1 MVLPGNR
8 LVINDCYVEA
18 GMACLMKYGTD
29 TMQGQFISADGKE
42 VGKDDVSEVV
52 HVQTGEG
59 KKKKVP
65 TRTAA
70 KWSDSLMSCKIR
82 IGAHPRIGV
91 SFYVV
96 CLIAIFSSLYILP
109 TSLGCVRSVY
119 MSWVLAS
126 RNQARKTFLLVGRVI
141 GCVIDLVSKSD
152 YQTLKIQFYVGRS
165 VALVINRLLLI
176 IGVKRVIY

>member
-1 MVLPGNR
+1 MESLEDSANIVVVLPGNR

-91 SFYVV
+91 SFCVV
-96 CLIAIFSSLYILP
+96 CLIAIFSSLYHFTDLAW
-109 TSLGCVRSVY
+109 LHSVCLY
-119 MSWVLAS
+119 VMG
-126 RNQARKTFLLVGRVI
+126 TCI
-141 GCVIDLVSKSD
+141 SKSSTED
-152 YQTLKIQFYVGRS
+152 FSPCRTSNRMRDRS
-165 VALVINRLLLI
+165 SIKVRLPDFENPVLCRS
-176 IGVKRVIY
+176 KRCLGHK